1 MQTKYMNPR
10 STKRESRMLSGRFK
24 AGKLAPVMA
33 VALRGSESAVVNQ
46 EVSFMLDPISGR
58 LLTDM
63 FCEATSVF
71 VPMQA
76 IDELKNPADAYPGNA
91 EAFRQKLLSET
102 APFVTETEN
111 EISKRLGV
119 VPRSVGGV
127 KVVNEVARL
136 AYIAAVNH
144 LRSRRYHAATQLTKT
159 ATAIVFAILSQT
171 VLDRLNGVLDPETRV
186 NGAVNFSAQIPVA
199 GIGVWGNPL
208 PAETSETNLL
218 MSDSTTGALETKTGR
233 KGISGFIETASGIP
247 QVFAD
252 LQNQISLSD
261 FYQAE
266 RMDALTR
273 EMRTIMDQNP
283 THGET
288 LIARWARGLSIDLG
302 KNCVVV
308 GERRESVSRLMQR
321 ATDGANLGVEQ
332 TEGMGVI
339 NLNYVVPKTEFGGVI
354 VTVASLLPDETLAE
368 QPHPLLSKEWTQLNY
383 AADELAIDPVAVTV
397 RDLYADCASGDESNI
412 ALYVGNN
419 HMEKNYIHYGFNRH
433 VDPLTVDSET
443 AIWQLEVPMS
453 VTPDNVSYPD
463 NLNQDPFADT
473 TAEVVTYNARSNVM
487 FATPMIFGPTPVE
500 DLDVLDDENIFE
512 ETV

>member
-1 MQTKYMNPR
+1 MQSKYMNPR

-46 EVSFMLDPISGR
+46 EVSFMLDPIPGR

-144 LRSRRYHAATQLTKT
+144 LRTRRYHAATQLTKT
-159 ATAIVFAILSQT
+159 ATAIAPAILSQT

-186 NGAVNFSAQIPVA
+186 NGAVDFNAQIPVTTDA
-199 GIGVWGNPL
+199 DSGDVVGVV
-208 PAETSETNLL
+208 
-218 MSDSTTGALETKTGR
+218 STTQASSLRNLYEGGTSGAKLGTTVVTDQLYADMSTG
-233 KGISGFIETASGIP
+233 S
-247 QVFAD
+247 
-252 LQNQISLSD
+252 ISLSD

-288 LIARWARGLSIDLG
+288 LIARWARGLSVDLG

-308 GERRESVSRLMQR
+308 GERRESVSRMLDR

-354 VTVASLLPDETLAE
+354 ITVASLLPDETLAE
-368 QPHPLLSKEWTQLNY
+368 QPHPVLSKEWTQPNY

-419 HMEKNYIHYGFNRH
+419 HMEKSYIHYGFNRH

-453 VTPDNVSYPD
+453 VTPDNVNYPD

-473 TAEVVTYNARSNVM
+473 TAEVVTYNARSNTI

-500 DLDVLDDENIFE
+500 DLDVLDDANIFE